1 MGDIPEQVIFLI
13 LFVVVGAI
21 KWLIEKIKGPQAPHE
36 VSDTLEDMYDDF
48 REEIRQRQTQSEQK
62 ASVPPPL
69 PRTDPV
75 PPPIYVAST
84 PPASAHPDHFSFKK
98 NQLSA
103 EEQAAIER
111 FQNLDKQ
118 RKDRPRSAATGSVRD
133 MLASPGS
140 ARKAVILKEILGE
153 PRSMQQI

>member
-48 REEIRQRQTQSEQK
+48 REEIRQRQTQSEPK
-62 ASVPPPL
+62 ASAPPPL
-69 PRTDPV
+69 PRTDAV
-75 PPPIYVAST
+75 APPIYVAST

-103 EEQAAIER
+103 EEQAAMER
-111 FQNLDKQ
+111 FQSLDKL
-118 RKDRPRSAATGSVRD
+118 RKDRPRSTATGSVRD
-133 MLASPGS
+133 MLASPDS